1 MTLQADGTQ
10 MLLGRGKWYFDRG
23 DGLRFLGNAD
33 SAEITPSVNKVEKFG
48 STQAAASK
56 VASVAINQ
64 THMLAINLNEYD
76 PENLALAL
84 MGSTA
89 ALTQTTS
96 TVTAEALTA
105 SAKLGRIYQTAKRNI
120 SSVLVKKGATTGVLG
135 TDFDVEDAKLGL
147 VRIMPGGAFADG
159 DALTVDYSAG
169 NVTATRVAA
178 GTVGKIEG
186 KLIFVGDPAN
196 GPAYDAEIW
205 RANFT
210 PNGAIAFITDNF
222 GGMPLQAELLADA
235 TNHPSEPIYRLTKRT

>member
-1 MTLQADGTQ
+1 MP
-10 MLLGRGKWYFDRG
+10 
-23 DGLRFLGNAD
+23 FLGNQD

-48 STQAAASK
+48 STNAAAAK
-56 VASVAINQ
+56 VASVTINQ

-84 MGSTA
+84 LGTTA
-89 ALTQTTS
+89 SLSQTTA
-96 TVTAEALTA
+96 TVTAEALTT
-105 SAKLGRIYQTAKRNI
+105 SVKKGRIYQTLKRNI
-120 SSVLVKKGATTGVLG
+120 SAVSVKKGATVGVAG
-135 TDFDVEDAKLGL
+135 TDFEVEDATLGL
-147 VRIMPGGAFADG
+147 IRILPTSSAFTDG
-159 DALTVDYSAG
+159 DSLTVDYSAG
-169 NVTATRVAA
+169 TVAATRVAA